1 MRFNSIIGGYYMENL
16 NISLSQEEI
25 NHIYILLSKCE
36 NKLISRLI
44 EKGIY
49 NPYNENIESQ
59 KDKEINSLLKEF
71 NTNYKILKKFYAEID
86 KENNRKIKKS
96 L

>member
-1 MRFNSIIGGYYMENL
+1 MENF

-25 NHIYILLSKCE
+25 SHIYILLSKCE
-36 NKLISRLI
+36 SRLISRLI

-59 KDKEINSLLKEF
+59 MDKQTNNLLKEF

-86 KENNRKIKKS
+86 KENNRKVKKD